1 MLSNDIIDQ
10 LVSVSS
16 KLENTILS
24 EDNIAEEKISHLKNI
39 IIALSDCHSELPKS
53 DVQILINQL
62 QVALI
67 DLEELT
73 NKRIEML
80 DFVNK
85 IAPK

>member
-10 LVSVSS
+10 LVSISS
-16 KLENTILS
+16 KLDSMIVS
-24 EDNIAEEKISHLKNI
+24 EDNITEDKISHLKNI
-39 IIALSDCHSELPKS
+39 IIALSDRHSELPKS

-67 DLEELT
+67 DLEDLT

>member
-10 LVSVSS
+10 LVSISS
-16 KLENTILS
+16 KLDSTIVS
-24 EDNIAEEKISHLKNI
+24 EDNITEDKISHLKNI
-39 IIALSDCHSELPKS
+39 IIALSDRHSELPKS

-67 DLEELT
+67 DLEEVT

>member
-10 LVSVSS
+10 LVSISS
-16 KLENTILS
+16 KLDSMIVS
-24 EDNIAEEKISHLKNI
+24 EDNITEEKISNLKNI
-39 IIALSDCHSELPKS
+39 ITTLSNRHPNLSKS
-53 DVQILINQL
+53 DVQILINRL
-62 QVALI
+62 QVDLI
-67 DLEELT
+67 DLEALT

>member
-10 LVSVSS
+10 LVSISS
-16 KLENTILS
+16 KLDNIVVS
-24 EDNIAEEKISHLKNI
+24 EDNITEEKISHLKNI
-39 IIALSDCHSELPKS
+39 IIALSDRHSELSKS
-53 DVQILINQL
+53 DVQILLNQL

-67 DLEELT
+67 DLEEAT
-73 NKRIEML
+73 NKRIDML

>member
-10 LVSVSS
+10 LVSISS
-16 KLENTILS
+16 KLDSMSVS
-24 EDNIAEEKISHLKNI
+24 EDNITEDKISHLKNI
-39 IIALSDCHSELPKS
+39 IIALSDRHSELSKS
-53 DVQILINQL
+53 DVQMLVNQL

-67 DLEELT
+67 ALEEVT
-73 NKRIEML
+73 HKRIEML

>member
-10 LVSVSS
+10 LVSISS
-16 KLENTILS
+16 KLDSMIVS
-24 EDNIAEEKISHLKNI
+24 EDNITEDKISHLKNI
-39 IIALSDCHSELPKS
+39 IIALSDRHSELPKS

-67 DLEELT
+67 DLEDLT
-73 NKRIEML
+73 NKRIQML

>member
-1 MLSNDIIDQ
+1 MLSNNIIDQ
-10 LVSVSS
+10 LVSISS
-16 KLENTILS
+16 KLDNMVMS
-24 EDNIAEEKISHLKNI
+24 EDNITEEKISHLKNI
-39 IIALSDCHSELPKS
+39 IIALSDRHSELSKS
-53 DVQILINQL
+53 DVQILVNQL

-67 DLEELT
+67 DLEEIT

>member
-10 LVSVSS
+10 LVSISL
-16 KLENTILS
+16 KLDSMIVS
-24 EDNIAEEKISHLKNI
+24 EDDITEEKISHLKNI
-39 IIALSDCHSELPKS
+39 IIALSDRHSELSKS
-53 DVQILINQL
+53 DLQMLVKQL

-67 DLEELT
+67 DLEEVT

>member
-10 LVSVSS
+10 LVSISS
-16 KLENTILS
+16 KLDSMIVS
-24 EDNIAEEKISHLKNI
+24 EDNITEEKISHLKNI
-39 IIALSDCHSELPKS
+39 IIALSDRHSELPKS

-67 DLEELT
+67 DLEDLT
-73 NKRIEML
+73 NKRIQML

>member
-10 LVSVSS
+10 LVSISS
-16 KLENTILS
+16 KLDSIILS
-24 EDNIAEEKISHLKNI
+24 EDNITKDKISHLKNI
-39 IIALSDCHSELPKS
+39 IIALSDRHSELPKS
-53 DVQILINQL
+53 DVQILINKL

-67 DLEELT
+67 DLEEIT

>member
-10 LVSVSS
+10 LVSISL
-16 KLENTILS
+16 KLDSMTVS
-24 EDNIAEEKISHLKNI
+24 EDDITEEKISHLKNI
-39 IIALSDCHSELPKS
+39 ISALSDRHSELSKS
-53 DVQILINQL
+53 DVQMLVNQL
-62 QVALI
+62 QVALL
-67 DLEELT
+67 DLEEVT

>member
-10 LVSVSS
+10 LVSISS
-16 KLENTILS
+16 KLDSIILS
-24 EDNIAEEKISHLKNI
+24 EDNITKDKISHLKNI
-39 IIALSDCHSELPKS
+39 IIALSDRHSEPSKS

-62 QVALI
+62 QTTLVE
-67 DLEELT
+67 LEEVT
-73 NKRIEML
+73 NNRIEML

>member
-10 LVSVSS
+10 LVSISS
-16 KLENTILS
+16 KLDSMIMS
-24 EDNIAEEKISHLKNI
+24 EVNITEEKISHLKNI
-39 IIALSDCHSELPKS
+39 IITLSDRHSELPKS
-53 DVQILINQL
+53 EVQMLVNQL

-67 DLEELT
+67 DLEEVT

>member
-10 LVSVSS
+10 LVSISS
-16 KLENTILS
+16 KLDNIVVS
-24 EDNIAEEKISHLKNI
+24 EDNITEEKISHLKNI
-39 IIALSDCHSELPKS
+39 ISALSDRHSELSKS
-53 DVQILINQL
+53 DVQMLVNQL

-67 DLEELT
+67 DLEDVT

>member
-16 KLENTILS
+16 KLDNMVVS
-24 EDNIAEEKISHLKNI
+24 EDNITEEKISHLKNI
-39 IIALSDCHSELPKS
+39 IIALSDRHSELSKS
-53 DVQILINQL
+53 DVQILLNQI

-67 DLEELT
+67 DLEEVT

>member
-10 LVSVSS
+10 LVSISS
-16 KLENTILS
+16 KLDSMIVS
-24 EDNIAEEKISHLKNI
+24 EDNITEEKISHLKNI
-39 IIALSDCHSELPKS
+39 IIALSDRHSELPKS
-53 DVQILINQL
+53 DVQILIDKL

-67 DLEELT
+67 DLEEVT
-73 NKRIEML
+73 NKRIEVL

>member
-10 LVSVSS
+10 LVSISS
-16 KLENTILS
+16 KLDSMIVS
-24 EDNIAEEKISHLKNI
+24 KDNITEEKISHLKNI
-39 IIALSDCHSELPKS
+39 IIALSHRHSELPRS
-53 DVQILINQL
+53 DLQILINQL

>member
-10 LVSVSS
+10 LVSISS
-16 KLENTILS
+16 KLDSMSVS
-24 EDNIAEEKISHLKNI
+24 EGNITEEKISSLKNI
-39 IIALSDCHSELPKS
+39 ILALSDRHSELSES
-53 DVQILINQL
+53 DLQMLVNQL

-73 NKRIEML
+73 NKRIEL
-80 DFVNK
+80 LNFVNK